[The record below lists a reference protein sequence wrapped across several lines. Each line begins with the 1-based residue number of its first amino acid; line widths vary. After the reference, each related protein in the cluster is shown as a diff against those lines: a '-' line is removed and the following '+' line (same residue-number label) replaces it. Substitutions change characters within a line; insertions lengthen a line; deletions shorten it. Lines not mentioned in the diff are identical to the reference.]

1 MKKSIVLCL
10 AFFAL
15 LSPGTTRPARRISPS
30 YDVYIGF
37 LATGPCPPP
46 RWGNAYF
53 KRFSF
58 DSAIRNV
65 RFEIGDATVR
75 NKKYNWWFASLD
87 VSPAI
92 ATPALLGSFGE
103 GDISLADLCPFWNV
117 DNHGKPLKCT
127 LVNIKNK
134 FTPGMTPVDVGHIA
148 RKKNILDPAAPKPH
162 PSDEVPEV
170 PLAYLVPPY
179 VFEYDAFFYKQ
190 TEVTCE
196 QSGGTPELTNIKFCS
211 ILPEHELMA
220 GKEVTYEFP
229 FKIPEVIGSGVLT
242 IRYMPVKKK

>member
-1 MKKSIVLCL
+1 MKKSILICL
-10 AFFAL
+10 AFLAL

-65 RFEIGDATVR
+65 QFEFGDATVR

-87 VSPAI
+87 VSPAVAI
-92 ATPALLGSFGE
+92 PPLIGSFGE
-103 GDISLADLCPFWNV
+103 GDISLADLCPYWNV

-127 LVNIKNK
+127 LVKVKNK
-134 FTPGMTPVDVGHIA
+134 FTPGMSPVDVGHIA
-148 RKKNILDPAAPKPH
+148 RKKNILDPAPVKAPGP
-162 PSDEVPEV
+162 DELPIER
-170 PLAYLVPPY
+170 LVPPW

-196 QSGGTPELTNIKFCS
+196 QSDGKPELTNITFCS
-211 ILPEHELMA
+211 ILPESELMA

-229 FKIPEVIGSGVLT
+229 FKIPEVIDPGVLT